1 MTLRTKYKEIMDK
14 IKVSEELEQ
23 RLESNLQQL
32 SIEEEAF
39 SHSKTSLRK
48 YLQIGTMV
56 ACFTVCILGLH
67 LKLSKIDT
75 PPLEE
80 NYSITSVKTVEELSE
95 KMKFQLKVP
104 NVSPEFKVVECNDLF
119 ESVAEIVY
127 SDGVEELNYRIG
139 INNGQ
144 DISGVYTVYS
154 DIKNSIIGHT
164 EYTLKGESGEYSLIT
179 WVEDEYSFAL
189 QSSKPL
195 SSDELLQIA
204 TSVEL
209 YNKN

>member
-1 MTLRTKYKEIMDK
+1 
-14 IKVSEELEQ
+14 
-23 RLESNLQQL
+23 
-32 SIEEEAF
+32 
-39 SHSKTSLRK
+39 
-48 YLQIGTMV
+48 
-56 ACFTVCILGLH
+56 
-67 LKLSKIDT
+67 
-75 PPLEE
+75 
-80 NYSITSVKTVEELSE
+80 
-95 KMKFQLKVP
+95 MKFQLKVP

-154 DIKNSIIGHT
+154 DIKNSTIGHT

-204 TSVEL
+204 TSVEP